1 MTIAV
6 QIHYK
11 SGHTFVFIPHTALL
25 ALVMDELRLI
35 NIEKTKNSNF
45 TGNNL
50 IDVPLNLPLNHKL
63 THEQDHHLK
72 LTQIELDKDTKP
84 HGCNNCIFLK
94 GIVSMFLLKPQSWHI

>member
-25 ALVMDELRLI
+25 ALVMDELSLI
-35 NIEKTKNSNF
+35 NIEKIQNSNF

-50 IDVPLNLPLNHKL
+50 FDVPLNLPLNHKL
-63 THEQDHHLK
+63 THDRDRHLK
-72 LTQIELDKDTKP
+72 LTQIEQDKMK
-84 HGCNNCIFLK
+84 
-94 GIVSMFLLKPQSWHI
+94 